1 MAHWYT
7 ADPHFGHEAIL
18 AHAARP
24 FRSIEH
30 MDATLI
36 ERMWSRVGPEDDL
49 WIVGDFAFGPK
60 AKDEKWLLGLFGQL
74 PGARKHLI
82 IGNHDLALTLAL
94 PWDSITPMAEVQDTE
109 AERPIT
115 LCHYPMIT

>member
-18 AHAARP
+18 THAERP

-60 AKDEKWLLGLFGQL
+60 AKDEGWLLSLFGQL
-74 PGARKHLI
+74 PGA
-82 IGNHDLALTLAL
+82 
-94 PWDSITPMAEVQDTE
+94 
-109 AERPIT
+109 ERANT
-115 LCHYPMIT
+115 

>member
-18 AHAARP
+18 AHAERP

-49 WIVGDFAFGPK
+49 WIVGDFAFG
-60 AKDEKWLLGLFGQL
+60 ECLNLCVS
-74 PGARKHLI
+74 
-82 IGNHDLALTLAL
+82 DLAHAVFRYVQASKRPLN
-94 PWDSITPMAEVQDTE
+94 IMAS
-109 AERPIT
+109 
-115 LCHYPMIT
+115 